1 MPVFRKHPE
10 APACSCRACADSG
23 LVEAGLGAS
32 TPPRLPP
39 LPRGSWAPSRTTSG
53 GGPAPRGFLNVAC
66 PRYAGASLVPGL
78 LWALGFGLLF
88 IVLCLFV
95 RSLLPVYAHFFIRF
109 HSFIQNRAAAQR
121 AGPEHT
127 ELASS
132 PCSELGVW
140 GQIT

>member
-23 LVEAGLGAS
+23 LVEADLGAS
-32 TPPRLPP
+32 SPPRLPP
-39 LPRGSWAPSRTTSG
+39 LPRGSRAPSRTTSG
-53 GGPAPRGFLNVAC
+53 GGPVPPRLIECGMPPLRRHFPCAMPSL
-66 PRYAGASLVPGL
+66 GARFRFAFHCS
-78 LWALGFGLLF
+78 
-88 IVLCLFV
+88 LFV
-95 RSLLPVYAHFFIRF
+95 RSFLPVCAHFFIRF

>member
-1 MPVFRKHPE
+1 MQLPGLRRLWAGGGRPGSLHPTQ
-10 APACSCRACADSG
+10 AASSATW
-23 LVEAGLGAS
+23 VLG
-32 TPPRLPP
+32 PQQDYF
-39 LPRGSWAPSRTTSG
+39 G
-53 GGPAPRGFLNVAC
+53 GGPDPRGFLNVAC

-95 RSLLPVYAHFFIRF
+95 RSFLPVYAHFFIRF

-121 AGPEHT
+121 AGPERT